1 MSDHS
6 AEVKV
11 EGAAPPHDA
20 QLTAADAAPRT
31 FAKNDRREVFGWMM
45 YDWAN
50 SAFFTTVVGAMFGP
64 YLTSVAQQSVG
75 EDGAVLSFGSLYS
88 ISAKSFFPLC
98 VSAAVLM
105 QVVLL
110 PVLGAVAD
118 YSYWKKR
125 LMAAFCYAGATATCL
140 MFFVTPGRQLFGG
153 LLFILGVLC
162 INASIVLYN
171 SYLPQIT
178 TEDRR
183 DRVSSRGF
191 ALGYLGGGLLLV
203 FNLAL
208 VQSAPRL
215 GISTGTAVR
224 LALLSAGLWWGCF
237 ALFTFSRLRSR
248 PPVREMPAGHS
259 YISIGFSELRKTFG
273 ELRRL
278 RHTLRFLV
286 AYLFYIDGVQTV
298 ISMASV
304 FLAQELFASR
314 GMETDPAFLIGI
326 FLLVQFVAIA
336 GALIFERIARI
347 AGTRNAIVVAVV
359 IWSGLVIY
367 AYGFLQTTRQAWAL
381 GAVIGLVLG
390 GVQALSR
397 SLYSRMIPA
406 GREAAFFGLYE
417 ISERASWMGTLMFFF
432 VVNATGSYRQ
442 AILFLITFFVIGL
455 FILLVTD
462 ADRAVHEAG
471 NLLPE
476 EVRDGDERRPATA
489 EG

>member
-1 MSDHS
+1 MSPTPAGDGT
-6 AEVKV
+6 ATGA
-11 EGAAPPHDA
+11 GAAA
-20 QLTAADAAPRT
+20 AADPGAAQTPRAPR
-31 FAKNDRREVFGWMM
+31 NDPREVFGWMM

-64 YLTSVAQQSVG
+64 YLTSVAQASVG
-75 EDGAVLSFGSLYS
+75 EEGAVLRLGSLYS

-98 VSAAVLM
+98 VSAAVLL
-105 QVVLL
+105 QVVAL

-118 YSYWKKR
+118 YSNRKKR
-125 LMAAFCYAGATATCL
+125 LMAAFCYAGAAATCL
-140 MFFVTPGRQLFGG
+140 MFFVTPGRHLLGG
-153 LLFILGVLC
+153 LLFITAVLC
-162 INASIVLYN
+162 VNASIVLYN

-178 TEDRR
+178 SEDRR

-203 FNLAL
+203 LNLAL
-208 VQSAPRL
+208 VQSAQRL

-224 LALLSAGLWWGCF
+224 LSLLSAGVWWGGF
-237 ALFTFSRLRSR
+237 ALFTFARLRAR
-248 PPVREMPAGHS
+248 PANRALPAGRGYLS
-259 YISIGFSELRKTFG
+259 VGFSEVRQTFR

-286 AYLFYIDGVQTV
+286 AYLLYIDGVQTV
-298 ISMASV
+298 ISMAAV
-304 FLAQELFASR
+304 FLAQELFAER
-314 GMETDPAFLIGI
+314 GLETDQSFLIGI

-336 GALIFERIARI
+336 GALLFERIARV
-347 AGTRNAIVVAVV
+347 AGTKWAIVLAVV
-359 IWSGLVIY
+359 IWSGLVVY
-367 AYGFLQTTRQAWAL
+367 AYGFLQTTRQAWGL
-381 GAVIGLVLG
+381 GAIIGLVLG

-406 GREAAFFGLYE
+406 GREASFFGLYE

-442 AILFLITFFVIGL
+442 AILFLITFFVAGL
-455 FILLVTD
+455 VALLLTD

-471 NLLPE
+471 NPLPE
-476 EVRDGDERRPATA
+476 EVKQA
-489 EG
+489 

>member
-1 MSDHS
+1 MSDPTTE
-6 AEVKV
+6 AKV
-11 EGAAPPHDA
+11 EEAALPSGGRA
-20 QLTAADAAPRT
+20 TL
-31 FAKNDRREVFGWMM
+31 AKNDRREVFGWMM

-64 YLTSVAQQSVG
+64 YLTSVAQAAVG
-75 EDGAVLSFGSLYS
+75 EEGAVISFGSLYS

-98 VSAAVLM
+98 VSLAVLL

-118 YSYWKKR
+118 YSHWKKR
-125 LMAAFCYAGATATCL
+125 LMAAFCYAGAACTCL
-140 MFFVTPGRQLFGG
+140 MFFVTPGRQLLGG
-153 LLFILGVLC
+153 LLFILAVLC

-203 FNLAL
+203 VNLAL

-224 LALLSAGLWWGCF
+224 LALLSAGVWWGGF
-237 ALFTFSRLRSR
+237 ALFTFSRLRPR
-248 PPVREMPAGHS
+248 PAARVMPAG
-259 YISIGFSELRKTFG
+259 YNYLSIGFSELRRTFG

-304 FLAQELFASR
+304 FLAQELFAAR
-314 GMETDPAFLIGI
+314 GLETDPSFLIGI

-336 GALIFERIARI
+336 GALIFERLARV
-347 AGTRNAIVVAVV
+347 AGTKWAIFVAVV

-367 AYGFLQTTRQAWAL
+367 AYAFLQTTRQAWGL

-442 AILFLITFFVIGL
+442 AILFLISFFIIGL
-455 FILLVTD
+455 VILLVTD

-476 EVRDGDERRPATA
+476 EVGGTDGQPALA
-489 EG
+489 ADS

>member
-1 MSDHS
+1 MSDS
-6 AEVKV
+6 TAETTPAQA
-11 EGAAPPHDA
+11 AAP
-20 QLTAADAAPRT
+20 DAAPAA

-50 SAFFTTVVGAMFGP
+50 SAFFTTVVGALFGE
-64 YLTSVAQQSVG
+64 YLTAVALTSVG
-75 EDGAVLSFGSLYS
+75 EEGAVLSFGSFYS
-88 ISAKSFFPLC
+88 ISAKSFYPLC
-98 VSAAVLM
+98 ITVAVLL

-118 YSYWKKR
+118 YSHWKKR
-125 LMAAFCYAGATATCL
+125 LMIAFCYVGVASTCL
-140 MFFVTPGRQLFGG
+140 MFFITPGRQLFGG
-153 LLFILGVLC
+153 LLFVVGVLC

-171 SYLPQIT
+171 SYLPQLT

-183 DRVSSRGF
+183 DSVSSRGF
-191 ALGYLGGGLLLV
+191 ALGYLGGGVLLV
-203 FNLAL
+203 LNLAL
-208 VQSAPRL
+208 MQSAPRL

-224 LALLSAGLWWGCF
+224 LALLSAGMWWGGF

-248 PPVREMPAGHS
+248 PPARQMPAGHN
-259 YISIGFSELRKTFG
+259 YLSIGFSELRKTLG

-278 RHTLRFLV
+278 PHTLRFLI

-298 ISMASV
+298 IGMAAV
-304 FLAQELFASR
+304 FLGQELFRAR
-314 GMETDPAFLIGI
+314 GLETDRSFLIGI

-336 GALIFERIARI
+336 GALIFERIARL
-347 AGTRNAIVVAVV
+347 AGTKWAIFVAVV
-359 IWSGLVIY
+359 MWSGLVIY
-367 AYGFLQTTRQAWAL
+367 AYAFLRTTRQAWYM

-442 AILFLITFFVIGL
+442 AILFLITFFIIGL
-455 FILLVTD
+455 VILFVTD

-476 EVRDGDERRPATA
+476 EVHPDDERRPATA
-489 EG
+489 DG